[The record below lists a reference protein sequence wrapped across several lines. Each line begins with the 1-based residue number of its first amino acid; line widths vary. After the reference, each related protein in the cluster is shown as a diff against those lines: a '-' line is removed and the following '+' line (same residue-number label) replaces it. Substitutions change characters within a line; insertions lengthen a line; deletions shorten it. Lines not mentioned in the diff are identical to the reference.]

1 MTLDEKISQMMYES
15 PAVERLGIPSYNW
28 WNEGLH
34 GLARAGGATVFPQ
47 AIGLAA
53 TWNPELMHRVA
64 TAISDEARAKHHE
77 AIRLGIRTIY
87 SGLTYWSPN
96 INLFRDPRWGR
107 GQETYGEDPYLTA
120 LMGVTFV
127 NGIQGDDPDY
137 LKLVATPKHYAVHS
151 GPEPDRHHFNAQI
164 SEREMRDFYLFAFEA
179 CIKEA
184 KAASIMGAY
193 NRVNGEPACANSTL
207 LEKILRE
214 EWGFE
219 GYVVSDCGAIYDIYF
234 HHKVVETAAGAAAL
248 AVKNGCDLECGVVYG
263 ALKEAVELGLITET
277 ELDSA
282 LERLMTARFRLG
294 MFDPVEQVPYAQI
307 PCEVINSPEHQ
318 SLALQAA
325 RESIVLLKNENNL
338 LPLGKEIRS
347 IAVIGPNADDPVV
360 MLGNYNG
367 TPFKMMSPFEAIRN
381 RVSPGTKVV
390 HAQGC
395 EITRWMPP
403 LQVIPSAYLRP
414 STSSEE
420 FGLRGIYFAGENF
433 EGVAAS
439 SRLDPEINFVWVDTT
454 PVSGQWGSRFCARW
468 EGILIPP
475 ISGQYKLGANGCSSY
490 KLYLD
495 GDLLVKSESIHHP
508 LRKAKEVTL
517 ESRRAYPIRL
527 EVVNKGLDPQIHLLW
542 SPPVHDYESEALGAA
557 RDADVV
563 VMVMGLSAYLEGEE
577 MSMDPKI
584 KGFKGGDRTTIQ
596 LPETQESLLKKIHA
610 LGKPIVLV
618 LMNGSALAITW
629 ADEHIP
635 AILEAW
641 YPGQAGGEAIADVLF
656 GETNP
661 GGKLPVTFY
670 RSTNDLP
677 LFDDYRPEGHT
688 YQYFRGTPLYP
699 FGFGLSY
706 TSFEIGN
713 LQVDRKTVQA
723 GESISIGVEIT
734 NTGSRAGDEVI
745 QVYACHQTPSVP
757 RPIKELK
764 GFRRVSLQPNET
776 KTVKF
781 TLNAN
786 QFGFHNDD
794 LEFVLEPGTIRLML
808 GTSSEDLPLQ
818 TEIVITGTAT
828 PIGNEKVFF
837 SQTQIF

>member
-1 MTLDEKISQMMYES
+1 MATTSVPNTPYPDPSQETAVRVQDLISHMTLEEKISQMMYES
-15 PAVERLGIPSYNW
+15 PAIARLGIPVYNW

-53 TWNPELMHRVA
+53 TWNPELMHQVA
-64 TAISDEARAKHHE
+64 TAISDEARAKHHT

-120 LMGVTFV
+120 QMGVAFIQ
-127 NGIQGDDPDY
+127 GLQGDDPDY
-137 LKLVATPKHYAVHS
+137 LKLVATPKHFAVHS
-151 GPEPDRHHFNAQI
+151 GPEPDRHHFDAQI

-193 NRVNGEPACANSTL
+193 NRVNGEPACASPTL

-219 GYVVSDCGAIYDIYF
+219 GYVVSDCGAIYDIF
-234 HHKVVETAAGAAAL
+234 AHHKVVETRAEAAAL
-248 AVKNGCDLECGVVYG
+248 AVKNGCDLECGIVYG
-263 ALKEAVELGLITET
+263 ALNEAVELGLITGT
-277 ELDSA
+277 EIDSA

-294 MFDPVEQVPYAQI
+294 MFDPVEQVPYAQV
-307 PCEVINSPEHQ
+307 PYEVINSPKHQ
-318 SLALQAA
+318 GLALQAA

-338 LPLGKEIRS
+338 LPLSKDIRS

-367 TPFKMMSPFEAIRN
+367 TPFKMISPLEAIRN
-381 RVSPGTKVV
+381 RVSPSTKVV

-403 LQVIPSAYLRP
+403 LQVIPSDCLRP
-414 STSSEE
+414 SASSVE
-420 FGLRGIYFAGENF
+420 FGLRGTYF
-433 EGVAAS
+433 EGVNCKGDAAL

-454 PVSGQWGSRFCARW
+454 PVGGQWGDRFSVRW
-468 EGILIPP
+468 EGVLIPP

-490 KLYLD
+490 NLYLD
-495 GDLLVKSESIHHP
+495 GDLLIKSESIHHP
-508 LRKAKEVTL
+508 LRKTKEVML
-517 ESRRAYPIRL
+517 EAGCAYPIRL
-527 EVVNKGLDPQIHLLW
+527 EIVNKGLDPQIQLLW
-542 SPPVHDYESEALGAA
+542 AAPMRDFETEALEAV
-557 RDADVV
+557 RDSDVI

-577 MSMDPKI
+577 MSIDPKI
-584 KGFKGGDRTTIQ
+584 EGFKGGDRTDIH
-596 LPETQESLLKKIHA
+596 LPETQEILLKKIHA
-610 LGKPIVLV
+610 LGKPVVLV
-618 LMNGSALAITW
+618 LMNGSALAISW
-629 ADEHIP
+629 ADEYIP

-656 GETNP
+656 GEANP
-661 GGKLPVTFY
+661 GGKLPITFY
-670 RSTNDLP
+670 RSTDDLP
-677 LFDDYRPEGHT
+677 PFDDYRPEGHT

-699 FGFGLSY
+699 FGCGLSY
-706 TSFEIGN
+706 TTFEIGN

-723 GESISIGVEIT
+723 GETILLCVDIT
-734 NTGSRAGDEVI
+734 NTGCSAGDEVI
-745 QVYACHQTPSVP
+745 QVYACHQAPSVP
-757 RPIKELK
+757 RPIMELK
-764 GFRRVSLQPNET
+764 GFRRIS
-776 KTVKF
+776 
-781 TLNAN
+781 
-786 QFGFHNDD
+786 
-794 LEFVLEPGTIRLML
+794 
-808 GTSSEDLPLQ
+808 
-818 TEIVITGTAT
+818 
-828 PIGNEKVFF
+828 
-837 SQTQIF
+837 